1 MEQAVWVIVSNPVS
15 GKGRALDRSKRLKNS
30 LEKKGL
36 VVVEVNTN
44 SLEENFLSLT
54 RAISTH
60 SPNGVLIVG
69 GDGLVNNVVNHL
81 YNLNV
86 EIPFAVVP
94 EGTGNDFAR
103 TSGTYGLS
111 DGEIL
116 NLILGQEPRA
126 MDLLLVNGRVCV
138 QIAATGFDAQVN
150 RRANSLKWLRGKGK
164 YVLAMLQEI
173 SRLKKIGYR
182 MVLDGREQV
191 FDAIFVALA
200 NSPSYGGGMRIS
212 PDSKPNDGIVEIAI
226 LHPVNRLELL
236 RVFPLVFSGKHVNHK
251 KFRRY
256 SASTGRLEAQTS
268 VYADGE
274 DFGELPIDFQVLPE
288 AIKVWWRQ

>member
-1 MEQAVWVIVSNPVS
+1 MERAVWVIVSNPVS
-15 GKGRALDRSKRLKNS
+15 GKGKALNRSKNLKSS

-36 VVVEVNTN
+36 VAVEVNAN
-44 SLEENFLSLT
+44 SLEENLLSLT
-54 RAISTH
+54 QAISTH
-60 SPNGVLIVG
+60 SPKGVLIVG

-81 YNLNV
+81 HDLKI

-103 TSGTYGLS
+103 TCGTYGLE
-111 DGEIL
+111 DDEIL
-116 NLILGQEPRA
+116 DLVLGLEPRA

-173 SRLKKIGYR
+173 SRLKKTSYR
-182 MVLDGREQV
+182 IVLDGREQL

-212 PDSKPNDGIVEIAI
+212 PDSKPNDGIAEIAI
-226 LHPVNRLELL
+226 LLPVKRLELL
-236 RVFPLVFSGKHVNHK
+236 RVFPLVFSGKHVNHP